1 MQDLSGPSVTGPSDA
16 ELVRAIATG
25 DCSALEILYGRH
37 APWLTVRLLRRCND
51 PQLVAEVVQDTF
63 LAVWR
68 GAARYRGD
76 GAVAGWL
83 WGVAIRRLAS
93 SLRGARRREIPR
105 DPQAAPTG
113 EAITASAEDR
123 VLVGVEYGDLGS
135 ALTRLSPQ
143 LRAVVQATVLD
154 GLSTR
159 EAARLLGVPSTTVR
173 TRLFRA
179 KAQLRRQLSE
189 ELS

>member
-1 MQDLSGPSVTGPSDA
+1 MQDFSGPAVTGLSDG
-16 ELVRAIATG
+16 ELVRAMATG
-25 DCSALEILYGRH
+25 DCSALETLHRRH

-51 PQLVAEVVQDTF
+51 PQLVAEVVQDAF

-68 GAARYRGD
+68 GADRFRGESE
-76 GAVAGWL
+76 VAGWL

-93 SLRGARRREIPR
+93 SLRGSRRREIPR
-105 DPQAAPTG
+105 DPVIAAEYGT
-113 EAITASAEDR
+113 TASAEDR
-123 VLVGVEYGDLGS
+123 VLVGVEYGDLGT

-154 GLSTR
+154 GLTAR
-159 EAARLLGVPSTTVR
+159 EAGRLLGVPSATVR

-179 KAQLRRQLSE
+179 KAQLRRQLTE
-189 ELS
+189 EWS

>member
-1 MQDLSGPSVTGPSDA
+1 MQDFPGSTVTDPSDA
-16 ELVRAIATG
+16 ELARVMATG
-25 DCSALEILYGRH
+25 DCSALETLYRRH

-51 PQLVAEVVQDTF
+51 KGLVAEVIQDTF

-68 GAARYRGD
+68 GADRYRED
-76 GAVAGWL
+76 GEVAGWL

-93 SLRGARRREIPR
+93 SLRKSRHREIAR
-105 DPQAAPTG
+105 DPWTVLAGDAV
-113 EAITASAEDR
+113 AASAEDR
-123 VLVGVEYGDLGS
+123 VLLGVEYGDLGT

-154 GLSTR
+154 GLTTR
-159 EAARLLGVPSTTVR
+159 EAARLLGVPSATVR

-179 KAQLRRQLSE
+179 KAQLRRHPSE
-189 ELS
+189 EMS